1 MIYGLL
7 GRKIGR
13 TQIFTERGECIPVTL
28 VEAGPV
34 RVVQIKTKEKDG
46 YESVQVGYDVIRKEK
61 KINRPMKGHF
71 RDVPPMR
78 HLREFAVDDIGAVE
92 VGQTFDLTIFSEG
105 ERVNVAGISKGRG
118 FQGVVKRY
126 HFAGGPASHGSHFH
140 RTTGSIGNRTNPG
153 KVFRGKRM
161 PGQMGNKRVTVRN
174 LEITRVL
181 PEKNLLLIK
190 GAIPSHNGALV
201 EIRKGRAGGK

>member
-1 MIYGLL
+1 MIHGLL
-7 GRKIGR
+7 GRKIGM
-13 TQIFTERGECIPVTL
+13 TQIFTERGERIPVTL

-46 YESVQVGYDVIRKEK
+46 YESVQVGFDVIRKEK
-61 KINRPMKGHF
+61 KINRPMQGHF
-71 RDVPPMR
+71 RNVQPTR

-201 EIRKGRAGGK
+201 EIRKSGSGGK

>member
-1 MIYGLL
+1 MIHGML
-7 GRKIGR
+7 GRKIGM
-13 TQIFTERGECIPVTL
+13 TQIFTERGERIPVTL

-61 KINRPMKGHF
+61 KINRPMRGHF
-71 RDVPPMR
+71 RDLPPTR

-126 HFAGGPASHGSHFH
+126 NFAGGPASHGSHFH

-201 EIRKGRAGGK
+201 EIRKSGSGGK

>member
-1 MIYGLL
+1 MIHGLL
-7 GRKIGR
+7 GRKIGM
-13 TQIFTERGECIPVTL
+13 TQIFTEQGERIPVTL

-61 KINRPMKGHF
+61 KINRPMQGHF
-71 RDVPPMR
+71 RKVPPTR

-161 PGQMGNKRVTVRN
+161 PGQMGNKRVTIRN

-201 EIRKGRAGGK
+201 EIRKSGSGGK

>member
-1 MIYGLL
+1 MIHGLL
-7 GRKIGR
+7 GRKIGM
-13 TQIFTERGECIPVTL
+13 TQIFTEQGERIPVTL

-46 YESVQVGYDVIRKEK
+46 YESVQVGFDVIRKEK
-61 KINRPMKGHF
+61 KINRPMRGHF
-71 RDVPPMR
+71 RNVPPTR

-161 PGQMGNKRVTVRN
+161 PGQMGNKRVTIRN

-201 EIRKGRAGGK
+201 EIRKSGSGGK

>member
-1 MIYGLL
+1 MIHGLL
-7 GRKIGR
+7 GRKIGM
-13 TQIFTERGECIPVTL
+13 TQIFTERGERIPVTL

-61 KINRPMKGHF
+61 KINRPMQGHF
-71 RDVPPMR
+71 RKVQPMR
-78 HLREFAVDDIGAVE
+78 HLREFAVDDIGSVE

-126 HFAGGPASHGSHFH
+126 NFAGGPASHGSHFH

-201 EIRKGRAGGK
+201 EIRKSGSGGK

>member
-1 MIYGLL
+1 MIHGLL
-7 GRKIGR
+7 GRKIGM
-13 TQIFTERGECIPVTL
+13 TQIFTERGERIPVTL

-46 YESVQVGYDVIRKEK
+46 YESVQVGFDVIRKEK
-61 KINRPMKGHF
+61 KIKRPMAGHF
-71 RDVPPMR
+71 RNVPPTR

-126 HFAGGPASHGSHFH
+126 NFAGGPASHGSHFH

-201 EIRKGRAGGK
+201 EIRKSGSGGK

>member
-1 MIYGLL
+1 MIHGLL
-7 GRKIGR
+7 GRKIGM
-13 TQIFTERGECIPVTL
+13 TQIFTERGERIPVTL

-46 YESVQVGYDVIRKEK
+46 YESVQVGFDVIRKEK
-61 KINRPMKGHF
+61 KINRPMRGHF
-71 RDVPPMR
+71 RNVQPMR

-92 VGQTFDLTIFSEG
+92 LGQTFDLTIFSEG

-201 EIRKGRAGGK
+201 EIRKSGSGGK

>member
-1 MIYGLL
+1 MIHGLL
-7 GRKIGR
+7 GRKIGM
-13 TQIFTERGECIPVTL
+13 TQIFTEHGERIPVTL

-34 RVVQIKTKEKDG
+34 RVVQIKTKENDG
-46 YESVQVGYDVIRKEK
+46 YESVQVGFDVIRKEK
-61 KINRPMKGHF
+61 KINSPMRGHF
-71 RDVPPMR
+71 RNVPPTR
-78 HLREFAVDDIGAVE
+78 HLREFAVDDIAAVE

-201 EIRKGRAGGK
+201 EIRKSGSGGK

>member
-1 MIYGLL
+1 MIHGLL
-7 GRKIGR
+7 GRKIGM
-13 TQIFTERGECIPVTL
+13 TQIFTERGERIPVTL

-46 YESVQVGYDVIRKEK
+46 YESVQVGFDVIRKEK
-61 KINRPMKGHF
+61 KINRPMRGHF
-71 RDVPPMR
+71 RNVQPTR
-78 HLREFAVDDIGAVE
+78 HLREFGVDDIGAVE

-201 EIRKGRAGGK
+201 EIRKSGSGGK

>member
-1 MIYGLL
+1 MNGLI
-7 GRKIGR
+7 GKKIGM
-13 TQIFTERGECIPVTL
+13 TQIFTERGERIPVTL

-46 YESVQVGYDVIRKEK
+46 YESVQVGFDVIRKEK
-61 KINRPMKGHF
+61 KINSPMRGHF
-71 RDVPPMR
+71 RNVPPTR
-78 HLREFAVDDIGAVE
+78 HLREFGVDDIGAVE

-201 EIRKGRAGGK
+201 EIRKSGSGGK

>member
-1 MIYGLL
+1 MIHGLL
-7 GRKIGR
+7 GRKIGM
-13 TQIFTERGECIPVTL
+13 TQIFTERGERIPVTL

-34 RVVQIKTKEKDG
+34 RVVQIKTMEKDG
-46 YESVQVGYDVIRKEK
+46 YESVQVGFDVIRKEK
-61 KINRPMKGHF
+61 KINRPMRGHF
-71 RDVPPMR
+71 RNVQPTR
-78 HLREFAVDDIGAVE
+78 HLREFSVDDIGAVE

-201 EIRKGRAGGK
+201 EIRKSGAGGK

>member
-1 MIYGLL
+1 MIHGLL
-7 GRKIGR
+7 GRKIGM
-13 TQIFTERGECIPVTL
+13 TQIFTERGERIPVTL

-46 YESVQVGYDVIRKEK
+46 YESVQVGFDVIRKEK
-61 KINRPMKGHF
+61 KINSPMRGHF
-71 RDVPPMR
+71 RNVPPTR
-78 HLREFAVDDIGAVE
+78 HLREFGVDDIGAVE

-201 EIRKGRAGGK
+201 EIRKSGSGGK

>member
-1 MIYGLL
+1 MIHGLL
-7 GRKIGR
+7 GRKIGM
-13 TQIFTERGECIPVTL
+13 TQIFTERGERIPVTL

-46 YESVQVGYDVIRKEK
+46 YESVQVGFDVIRKEK
-61 KINRPMKGHF
+61 KIKRPMAGHF
-71 RDVPPMR
+71 RNVPPTR

-126 HFAGGPASHGSHFH
+126 NFAGGPASHGSHFH

-201 EIRKGRAGGK
+201 EIRKSGFGGK

>member
-1 MIYGLL
+1 MIHGLL
-7 GRKIGR
+7 GRKIGM
-13 TQIFTERGECIPVTL
+13 TQIFTERGERIPVTL

-46 YESVQVGYDVIRKEK
+46 YESVQVGFDVIRKEK
-61 KINRPMKGHF
+61 KINSPMRGHF
-71 RDVPPMR
+71 RNVPPTR
-78 HLREFAVDDIGAVE
+78 HLREFGVDDIAAVE

-201 EIRKGRAGGK
+201 EIRKSGSGGK